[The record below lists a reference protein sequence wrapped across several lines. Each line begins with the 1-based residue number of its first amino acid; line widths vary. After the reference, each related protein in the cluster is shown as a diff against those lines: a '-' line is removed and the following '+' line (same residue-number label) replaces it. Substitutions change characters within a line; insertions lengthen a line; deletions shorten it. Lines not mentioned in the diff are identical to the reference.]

1 MLFGR
6 EIRTKVSCVQY
17 RENKDPGVVPEVADR
32 DRERKQKAGEYADRT
47 RP

>member
-6 EIRTKVSCVQY
+6 ETRTNPCVQY